1 MNQWHLFLAFF
12 RVGMLGYGGGPS
24 SIPLVRAEV
33 VTKYRWMTDEEFA
46 EILAIANALPGPIAT
61 KMAGYIGYE
70 QAGILGAAVAVFAS
84 VAPSLILLM
93 ALLQLLYKWKD
104 APQVKR
110 LTAYI
115 RPAIAVMLGI
125 MAIDFFRES
134 RRSRARPN
142 GVSRCR
148 QRLVDVRQMAPPS
161 GVRHRLGARV
171 RGGVS
176 LAMNGLYG

>member
-24 SIPLVRAEV
+24 SIPLVCAEA

-70 QAGILGAAVAVFAS
+70 QAVVLGAIVAVFAS

-115 RPAIAVMLGI
+115 RPAIAVMLAL

-134 RRSRARPN
+134 YEGAGLGQTVFLAAASAFLMF
-142 GVSRCR
+142 GKW
-148 QRLVDVRQMAPPS
+148 RLHPAYVIALALVY
-161 GVRHRLGARV
+161 GAV
-171 RGGVS
+171 FLS
-176 LAMNGLYG
+176 S

>member
-1 MNQWHLFLAFF
+1 
-12 RVGMLGYGGGPS
+12 MLGYGGGPS
-24 SIPLVRAEV
+24 SIPLVCAEA

-70 QAGILGAAVAVFAS
+70 QAVVLGAIVAVFAS

-115 RPAIAVMLGI
+115 RPAIAVMLAL

-134 RRSRARPN
+134 YEGAGLGQTVFLAAASAFLMF
-142 GVSRCR
+142 GKW
-148 QRLVDVRQMAPPS
+148 RLHPAYVIALALVY
-161 GVRHRLGARV
+161 GAV
-171 RGGVS
+171 FLS
-176 LAMNGLYG
+176 S